1 MTHTLQHDVFMS
13 ERALRV
19 EAHHVDGPEGGLA
32 YVVAYTTDS
41 NGQWMMVADWSFDAL
56 GGGDALEGCE
66 RALKKW
72 LSLLLR

>member
-41 NGQWMMVADWSFDAL
+41 NGQWLMVADWSFDAL
-56 GGGDALEGCE
+56 GGGDALEACE
-66 RALKKW
+66 GALRGW

>member
-1 MTHTLQHDVFMS
+1 MTQALHQDVTMT

-19 EAHHVDGPEGGLA
+19 EAHHVDGPDGGLA

-41 NGQWMMVADWSFDAL
+41 NGQWLLVADWSFDAL
-56 GGGDALEGCE
+56 GGGDALEACE
-66 RALKKW
+66 RALKEW